1 MFMEMLCRVKL
12 VVALV
17 IIQIGIIVLVL
28 QRNTGCV
35 LIAGRPRFKYV
46 CDETTRVIA
55 GAPWLSHEPNSPYRP
70 PYNSGTRTTN
80 KSR

>member
-17 IIQIGIIVLVL
+17 IIQIEIIVLGL

-35 LIAGRPRFKYV
+35 LIAGRPTFMYI
-46 CDETTRVIA
+46 CDETTRVLCRVNDMRNIIVE
-55 GAPWLSHEPNSPYRP
+55 LFRV
-70 PYNSGTRTTN
+70 
-80 KSR
+80 